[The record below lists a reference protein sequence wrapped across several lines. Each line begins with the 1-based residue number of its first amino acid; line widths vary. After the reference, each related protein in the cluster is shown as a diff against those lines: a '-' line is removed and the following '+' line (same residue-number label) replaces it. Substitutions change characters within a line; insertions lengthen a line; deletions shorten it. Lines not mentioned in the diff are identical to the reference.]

1 MAEIYHLDDQNRGLD
16 TTGLLAAA
24 ALANGGG
31 GFGGGMNNPLWM
43 MFMYPFIMPF
53 LSMFGGFGGFGG
65 LGGFGGGAGS
75 LLGTGFIS
83 NQLNN
88 NSDKE
93 TILNALQYNREAIS
107 QLASQFGT
115 SISDVQNNIAIA
127 KSKLADIGAQVG
139 MSGMQVINAIQS
151 GNANLAQQL
160 CNCCCENRLAV
171 VEQTNALQAQAAQ
184 NAAQA
189 QLQLANHD
197 SNVRLQL
204 AQNEAAD
211 QLAVCQQTNALS
223 TQADRNFNGTL
234 GAIAALQTNITKEF
248 CDIREREMQSKID
261 TQADIITQL
270 RGQVSNDRQTEA
282 IDKRFNALETAL
294 ATFAAKQ
301 PNTVPV
307 VYPNLTA
314 VNNTPYNG
322 GYGYPWG
329 NGFGGGIVF

>member
-1 MAEIYHLDDQNRGLD
+1 MAEIYQLDDRNRGID
-16 TTGLLAAA
+16 TNGLLAAA

-53 LSMFGGFGGFGG
+53 LSMFGGFGG
-65 LGGFGGGAGS
+65 GAGN
-75 LLGTGFIS
+75 LLGTGFLS
-83 NQLNN
+83 NQINN

-107 QLASQFGT
+107 QLANQFGT
-115 SISDVQNNIAIA
+115 SISNVESNIAIA
-127 KSKLADIGAQVG
+127 NSKLADIGAQMG
-139 MSGMQVINAIQS
+139 MTGMQVINAVQN
-151 GNANLAQQL
+151 GDATLGRQLCECCCNMRYDLAQQ
-160 CNCCCENRLAV
+160 
-171 VEQTNALQAQAAQ
+171 TNTLQAQGAQ

-197 SNVRLQL
+197 ANVRLQL
-204 AQNEAAD
+204 SQNHSD
-211 QLAVCQQTNALS
+211 DRLDVCQQTNALS
-223 TQADRNFNGTL
+223 TQADRNYNGTL

-270 RGQVSNDRQTEA
+270 RGQVSNDKQTEA

-314 VNNTPYNG
+314 VNQTPYAG
-322 GYGYPWG
+322 GYGYAWG
-329 NGFGGGIVF
+329 NGFGPGVVL